1 MAKPEGLGKAES
13 FFFGYLGLNCRA
25 GQGVAI
31 VQPADEIAVAAAG
44 RTERRMIGLAGL
56 AANRAKCASRTG

>member
-1 MAKPEGLGKAES
+1 MAKAEGIGKAES
-13 FFFGYLGLNCRA
+13 SLFGKLWLNCRA

-56 AANRAKCASRTG
+56 AANRAKGASRTG